1 MNPACL
7 EDVSTSTKVRGQ
19 GMDSASRAV
28 PSVNSWLDDR
38 NVVRKRTS
46 VARPWMVAKRG
57 RGARP
62 TIESLELAPGRTPNQ
77 LSHDPDLSVDDCGQ
91 KR

>member
-1 MNPACL
+1 
-7 EDVSTSTKVRGQ
+7 
-19 GMDSASRAV
+19 
-28 PSVNSWLDDR
+28 
-38 NVVRKRTS
+38 
-46 VARPWMVAKRG
+46 MVAKRG